1 MWKNER
7 VLRETQAKK
16 GTISVSESPLLFS
29 LFASPVCGVGLE
41 NSTCGIGIAD
51 KGSNQSEFTWE
62 LLRHFIDWARQMFFC
77 EGVLW

>member
-1 MWKNER
+1 MEKLESIKRNSS
-7 VLRETQAKK
+7 KK
-16 GTISVSESPLLFS
+16 GTISVSKNPLQFS

-51 KGSNQSEFTWE
+51 KGSNQSRFTWE
-62 LLRHFIDWARQMFFC
+62 LLVHFIDWAPQMFFC